1 MSLIDKLLQMDK
13 AKLMEMPT
21 KEVEMPRL
29 TEMLGET
36 FNVKCKAIDGERY
49 ADIQRSAIDLN
60 KKGGLRNINLYEMQV
75 LTVIDGVVEPS
86 MKDQRLLAYFG
97 CATPKELVK
106 KLFLAGEISEL
117 SNVITEL
124 SGYDKT
130 DDEEEVKKQQMQTM
144 KCRSCIYYSNIK
156 I

>member
-21 KEVEMPRL
+21 REVEMSRL
-29 TEMLGET
+29 SELTGES
-36 FNVKCKAIDGERY
+36 FKVKCKAIDGEHY

-75 LTVIDGVVEPS
+75 LTLIEGVVEPS
-86 MKDQRLLAYFG
+86 MKDERLLGYFG
-97 CATPKELVK
+97 VVTPKELVK
-106 KLFLAGEISEL
+106 KLFLAGEIAEL

-124 SGYDKT
+124 SGYEKT
-130 DDEEEVKKQQMQTM
+130 EEEEEIKKQ
-144 KCRSCIYYSNIK
+144 
-156 I
+156 

>member
-21 KEVEMPRL
+21 REVEMPRL
-29 TEMLGET
+29 SDLTGEPFKVT
-36 FNVKCKAIDGERY
+36 CKAIDGERY

-86 MKDQRLLAYFG
+86 LKDERLLGYFG
-97 CATPKELVK
+97 CVTPKELVK
-106 KLFLAGEISEL
+106 KLFLAGEIAEL

-124 SGYDKT
+124 SGYDKSE
-130 DDEEEVKKQQMQTM
+130 DEEELKKQ
-144 KCRSCIYYSNIK
+144 
-156 I
+156 

>member
-29 TEMLGET
+29 SGMLGEM
-36 FNVKCKAIDGERY
+36 FNVRCKAIDGERY

-86 MKDQRLLAYFG
+86 LKDERLLAYFG
-97 CATPKELVK
+97 CVTPKELVK
-106 KLFLAGEISEL
+106 KLFLAGEIAEL

-124 SGYDKT
+124 SGYDKS
-130 DDEEEVKKQQMQTM
+130 DDEEEVKKQ
-144 KCRSCIYYSNIK
+144 
-156 I
+156 

>member
-21 KEVEMPRL
+21 KVVPLERL
-29 TEMLGET
+29 TQLLGEP
-36 FNVKCKAIDGERY
+36 FEVKCKAIDGERY
-49 ADIQRSAIDLN
+49 VDIQRSAIDLN

-86 MKDQRLLAYFG
+86 LKDERLLGYFG
-97 CATPKELVK
+97 CVTPKELVK
-106 KLFLAGEISEL
+106 KLFLAGEIAEL

-124 SGYDKT
+124 SGYDKSE
-130 DDEEEVKKQQMQTM
+130 DENEIKKQ
-144 KCRSCIYYSNIK
+144 
-156 I
+156 

>member
-13 AKLMEMPT
+13 GKLMSMPT
-21 KEVEMPRL
+21 REVEMPRL
-29 TEMLGET
+29 SEMTGEP
-36 FNVKCKAIDGERY
+36 FKVKCRAIDGERY

-86 MKDQRLLAYFG
+86 LKDERLLAYFG
-97 CATPKELVK
+97 CVTPKDLVK
-106 KLFLAGEISEL
+106 KLFLAGEIAEL

-124 SGYDKT
+124 SGYDKS
-130 DDEEEVKKQQMQTM
+130 DDEEEVKKQ
-144 KCRSCIYYSNIK
+144 
-156 I
+156 

>member
-13 AKLMEMPT
+13 GKLMSMPT
-21 KEVEMPRL
+21 REVEMPRL
-29 TEMLGET
+29 SEVLGEA
-36 FNVKCKAIDGERY
+36 FKVKCKAIDGERY

-86 MKDQRLLAYFG
+86 LKDERLLGYFG
-97 CATPKELVK
+97 CVTPKELVK
-106 KLFLAGEISEL
+106 KLFLAGEIAEL

-124 SGYDKT
+124 SGYDKS
-130 DDEEEVKKQQMQTM
+130 DDEEEVKKQ
-144 KCRSCIYYSNIK
+144 
-156 I
+156 

>member
-13 AKLMEMPT
+13 GKLLNMPT
-21 KEVEMPRL
+21 REVEMPRL
-29 TEMLGET
+29 SELTGEP
-36 FNVKCKAIDGERY
+36 FKVKCRAIDGERY

-86 MKDQRLLAYFG
+86 LKDERLLGYFG
-97 CATPKELVK
+97 CVTPKDLVK
-106 KLFLAGEISEL
+106 KLFLAGEIAEL

-124 SGYDKT
+124 SGYDKS
-130 DDEEEVKKQQMQTM
+130 DDEEEVKKQ
-144 KCRSCIYYSNIK
+144 
-156 I
+156 

>member
-21 KEVEMPRL
+21 REIEIPRL
-29 TEMLGET
+29 SEMLGEE
-36 FNVKCKAIDGERY
+36 FKVKCKAIDGERY

-86 MKDQRLLAYFG
+86 LKDERLLAYFG
-97 CATPKELVK
+97 CVTPKELVK
-106 KLFLAGEISEL
+106 KLFLAGEIAEL

-124 SGYDKT
+124 SGYDKSE
-130 DDEEEVKKQQMQTM
+130 DEDEIKKQ
-144 KCRSCIYYSNIK
+144 
-156 I
+156 

>member
-21 KEVEMPRL
+21 REVEMPRL
-29 TEMLGET
+29 SELTGEPFKVT
-36 FNVKCKAIDGERY
+36 CKAIDGERY

-86 MKDQRLLAYFG
+86 LKDERLLAYFG
-97 CATPKELVK
+97 CVTPKELGK
-106 KLFLAGEISEL
+106 KLFLAGEIAEL

-130 DDEEEVKKQQMQTM
+130 EDEEEIKKQ
-144 KCRSCIYYSNIK
+144 
-156 I
+156 

>member
-13 AKLMEMPT
+13 SKLMEMPT
-21 KEVEMPRL
+21 REVEMPRL
-29 TEMLGET
+29 SQVLGENFT
-36 FNVKCKAIDGERY
+36 VKCRAIDGERY

-86 MKDQRLLAYFG
+86 LKDERLLAYFG
-97 CATPKELVK
+97 CVTPKELVK
-106 KLFLAGEISEL
+106 KLFLAGEIAEL

-124 SGYDKT
+124 SGYDKS
-130 DDEEEVKKQQMQTM
+130 DDEEEVKKQ
-144 KCRSCIYYSNIK
+144 
-156 I
+156 